1 MIFVIK
7 KASNISRLLKR
18 AFFYSLK
25 HQPNN
30 YPCFGLKKYQKWS
43 NHQLIFCNFLF
54 FRLLFHQM
62 NLLLVEDEP
71 SVVSVISRG
80 LTDEGFTVS
89 ISPDGLI
96 AKQMA
101 LDNQF
106 DLIILDI
113 MLPGINGLELCKII
127 KEQKPNTPIIMLTA
141 LGTTENVV
149 NGLDN
154 GADDYLI
161 KPFKFAE
168 LFARIRMLLRR
179 YHGVVS
185 QDQIIAVGDLQL
197 NLSAKTVKRN
207 QQEIILTATEYRL
220 LEYMAKNKSKILSR
234 IDILENVWDIDF
246 NLGTNVVDVY
256 VNYLRKKIDKNA
268 DQKLIHTAVG
278 LGYILKEK

>member
-1 MIFVIK
+1 M
-7 KASNISRLLKR
+7 NI
-18 AFFYSLK
+18 
-25 HQPNN
+25 
-30 YPCFGLKKYQKWS
+30 
-43 NHQLIFCNFLF
+43 
-54 FRLLFHQM
+54 
-62 NLLLVEDEP
+62 LLVEDEP
-71 SVVSVISRG
+71 NVVSVISRG
-80 LTDEGFTVS
+80 LSDEGFTVS
-89 ISPDGLI
+89 VAPDGLI
-96 AKQMA
+96 GKQLA
-101 LDNQF
+101 AENQF

-127 KEQKPNTPIIMLTA
+127 KAETPNVPIIMLTA

-179 YHGVVS
+179 YNGAANL
-185 QDQIIAVGDLQL
+185 DQVINIADLQI

-207 QQEIILTATEYRL
+207 NKEIILTATEYRL
-220 LEYMAKNKSKILSR
+220 LEFMAKNKSKILSR
-234 IDILENVWDIDF
+234 IDILESVWDIDF

-278 LGYILKEK
+278 LGYVLKG

>member
-1 MIFVIK
+1 
-7 KASNISRLLKR
+7 
-18 AFFYSLK
+18 
-25 HQPNN
+25 
-30 YPCFGLKKYQKWS
+30 
-43 NHQLIFCNFLF
+43 
-54 FRLLFHQM
+54 M

-71 SVVSVISRG
+71 NVVAVISRG
-80 LTDEGFTVS
+80 LVDEGFKVS
-89 ISPDGLI
+89 VAPDGTI
-96 AKQMA
+96 GAQMA
-101 LDNQF
+101 EQNQF

-127 KEQKPNTPIIMLTA
+127 KNKTPNVPIIMLTA

-179 YHGVVS
+179 YNGAAS
-185 QDQIIAVGDLQL
+185 NDQLINIADLQI
-197 NLSAKTVKRN
+197 NLSAKTVMRN
-207 QQEIILTATEYRL
+207 NIEITLTATEYRL
-220 LEYMAKNKSKILSR
+220 LEFMAKNKYKILSR

-256 VNYLRKKIDKNA
+256 VNYLRKKIDKQA
-268 DQKLIHTAVG
+268 SQKLIHTAVG
-278 LGYILKEK
+278 LGYVLKEK

>member
-1 MIFVIK
+1 
-7 KASNISRLLKR
+7 
-18 AFFYSLK
+18 
-25 HQPNN
+25 
-30 YPCFGLKKYQKWS
+30 
-43 NHQLIFCNFLF
+43 
-54 FRLLFHQM
+54 M

-80 LTDEGFTVS
+80 LSDEGFTVS
-89 ISPDGLI
+89 IAPDGLI
-96 AKQMA
+96 GKQMA
-101 LDNQF
+101 IENQF

-185 QDQIIAVGDLQL
+185 QDQIISIGDLQI

-220 LEYMAKNKSKILSR
+220 IEYMAKNKSKILSR

-256 VNYLRKKIDKNA
+256 VNYLRKKIDKNS
-268 DQKLIHTAVG
+268 DHKLIHTVVG

>member
-1 MIFVIK
+1 
-7 KASNISRLLKR
+7 
-18 AFFYSLK
+18 
-25 HQPNN
+25 
-30 YPCFGLKKYQKWS
+30 
-43 NHQLIFCNFLF
+43 
-54 FRLLFHQM
+54 M

-89 ISPDGLI
+89 IAPDGLI
-96 AKQMA
+96 GKQLA
-101 LDNQF
+101 LENQF

-127 KEQKPNTPIIMLTA
+127 KAKKPNVPIIMLTA

-179 YHGVVS
+179 YNGAATL
-185 QDQIIAVGDLQL
+185 DQIINIADLQI
-197 NLSAKTVKRN
+197 NLSAKTVKRSN
-207 QQEIILTATEYRL
+207 EDIVLTATEYRL

-234 IDILENVWDIDF
+234 IDILESVWDIDF

-268 DQKLIHTAVG
+268 NQKLIHTAVG
-278 LGYILKEK
+278 LGYVLKDK

>member
-1 MIFVIK
+1 
-7 KASNISRLLKR
+7 
-18 AFFYSLK
+18 
-25 HQPNN
+25 
-30 YPCFGLKKYQKWS
+30 
-43 NHQLIFCNFLF
+43 
-54 FRLLFHQM
+54 M

-89 ISPDGLI
+89 IAPDGLI
-96 AKQMA
+96 GKQMA
-101 LDNQF
+101 MENQF

-127 KEQKPNTPIIMLTA
+127 KEQKPNTPVIMLTA

-185 QDQIIAVGDLQL
+185 QDQIISIADLQI

-207 QQEIILTATEYRL
+207 QQEIVLTATEYRL
-220 LEYMAKNKSKILSR
+220 LEYMAKNKAKILSR

>member
-1 MIFVIK
+1 MLIG
-7 KASNISRLLKR
+7 RYY
-18 AFFYSLK
+18 FFICFFL
-25 HQPNN
+25 N
-30 YPCFGLKKYQKWS
+30 YLPS
-43 NHQLIFCNFLF
+43 
-54 FRLLFHQM
+54 M

-71 SVVSVISRG
+71 NVVSVIVRG
-80 LTDEGFTVS
+80 LSAEGFNVS
-89 ISPDGLI
+89 VAPDGTTGE
-96 AKQMA
+96 KMA
-101 LDNQF
+101 LSNNF

-127 KEQKPNTPIIMLTA
+127 KKEQPNVPIIMLTA

-179 YHGVVS
+179 YNGNTS
-185 QDQIIAVGDLQL
+185 PDQIINIGSLQI
-197 NLSAKTVKRN
+197 NLTAKNVKRDDA
-207 QQEIILTATEYRL
+207 EVTLTATEYRL
-220 LEYMAKNKSKILSR
+220 LEFMAKNKSKILSR

-256 VNYLRKKIDKNA
+256 VNYLRKKIDKNSN
-268 DQKLIHTAVG
+268 QKLIHTAVG
-278 LGYILKEK
+278 LGYVLKEV

>member
-1 MIFVIK
+1 
-7 KASNISRLLKR
+7 
-18 AFFYSLK
+18 
-25 HQPNN
+25 
-30 YPCFGLKKYQKWS
+30 
-43 NHQLIFCNFLF
+43 
-54 FRLLFHQM
+54 M

-96 AKQMA
+96 GKQMA
-101 LDNQF
+101 LENQF

-179 YHGVVS
+179 YHGAVS

-207 QQEIILTATEYRL
+207 QQEIVLTATEYRL

>member
-1 MIFVIK
+1 
-7 KASNISRLLKR
+7 
-18 AFFYSLK
+18 
-25 HQPNN
+25 
-30 YPCFGLKKYQKWS
+30 
-43 NHQLIFCNFLF
+43 
-54 FRLLFHQM
+54 M

-80 LTDEGFTVS
+80 LSDEGFTVS
-89 ISPDGLI
+89 IAPDGLI
-96 AKQMA
+96 GKQMA

-127 KEQKPNTPIIMLTA
+127 KEHKPNTPIIMLTA

-185 QDQIIAVGDLQL
+185 QDQIISVADLQI

-207 QQEIILTATEYRL
+207 QKEIILTATEYRL
-220 LEYMAKNKSKILSR
+220 IEYMAKNKSKILSR

>member
-1 MIFVIK
+1 
-7 KASNISRLLKR
+7 
-18 AFFYSLK
+18 
-25 HQPNN
+25 
-30 YPCFGLKKYQKWS
+30 
-43 NHQLIFCNFLF
+43 
-54 FRLLFHQM
+54 M

-71 SVVSVISRG
+71 NVVSVVVRG
-80 LTDEGFTVS
+80 LSAEGFSVS
-89 ISPDGLI
+89 VAPDGTTGE
-96 AKQMA
+96 KMA
-101 LDNQF
+101 LTNNF

-127 KEQKPNTPIIMLTA
+127 KKEKPNVPIIMLTA

-179 YHGVVS
+179 YNGTVNP
-185 QDQIIAVGDLQL
+185 DQIINIGNLQI
-197 NLSAKTVKRN
+197 NLTAKSVKRGDD
-207 QQEIILTATEYRL
+207 EITLTATEYRL
-220 LEYMAKNKSKILSR
+220 LEFMAKNKAKILSR

-256 VNYLRKKIDKNA
+256 VNYLRKKIDKNS

-278 LGYILKEK
+278 LGYVLKDT

>member
-1 MIFVIK
+1 
-7 KASNISRLLKR
+7 
-18 AFFYSLK
+18 
-25 HQPNN
+25 
-30 YPCFGLKKYQKWS
+30 
-43 NHQLIFCNFLF
+43 
-54 FRLLFHQM
+54 M

-71 SVVSVISRG
+71 NVVSVISRG
-80 LTDEGFTVS
+80 LKDEGFTVS
-89 ISPDGLI
+89 IAPDGNVG
-96 AKQMA
+96 KKMA
-101 LDNQF
+101 LENTF
-106 DLIILDI
+106 DIIVLDI

-127 KEQKPNTPIIMLTA
+127 KEHKSATPVMMLTA

-168 LFARIRMLLRR
+168 LFARIRNLLRI
-179 YHGVVS
+179 YSGVTT
-185 QDQIIAVGDLQL
+185 QDQMINIADLEI

-220 LEYMAKNKSKILSR
+220 LEFMAKNKSKILSR

-256 VNYLRKKIDKNA
+256 VNYLRKKVDKNSA
-268 DQKLIHTAVG
+268 QKLIHTAVG
-278 LGYILKEK
+278 LGYVLKDR

>member
-1 MIFVIK
+1 
-7 KASNISRLLKR
+7 
-18 AFFYSLK
+18 
-25 HQPNN
+25 
-30 YPCFGLKKYQKWS
+30 
-43 NHQLIFCNFLF
+43 
-54 FRLLFHQM
+54 M

-89 ISPDGLI
+89 IAPDGSI
-96 AKQMA
+96 GKQMA

-185 QDQIIAVGDLQL
+185 QDQIISIADLQI
-197 NLSAKTVKRN
+197 NLSAKTVKRD
-207 QQEIILTATEYRL
+207 QQEIVLTATEYRL

-256 VNYLRKKIDKNA
+256 VNYLRKKVDKNS

>member
-1 MIFVIK
+1 
-7 KASNISRLLKR
+7 
-18 AFFYSLK
+18 
-25 HQPNN
+25 
-30 YPCFGLKKYQKWS
+30 
-43 NHQLIFCNFLF
+43 
-54 FRLLFHQM
+54 M

-71 SVVSVISRG
+71 NVVSVISRG
-80 LTDEGFTVS
+80 LTEEGFKVS
-89 ISPDGLI
+89 IAPDGLI
-96 AKQMA
+96 GEQMA
-101 LDNQF
+101 KNNHF

-127 KEQKPNTPIIMLTA
+127 KNEKPNTPIIMLTA

-168 LFARIRMLLRR
+168 LFARIRTLLRR
-179 YHGVVS
+179 YSGIVTN
-185 QDQIIAVGDLQL
+185 DQIINIADLQI
-197 NLSAKTVKRN
+197 NITAKSVKRN
-207 QQEIILTATEYRL
+207 NNDLVLTATEYRL

-256 VNYLRKKIDKNA
+256 VNYLRKKIDKNS

-278 LGYILKEK
+278 LGYVLKEK